1 MGPNMIEGYPGIAQA
16 EKSVPGGVQ
25 RPYSREFRWANT
37 RGSHGMLTP
46 EELEYFGYVYFER
59 SGMRVQEPRYLSS
72 ILMVR
77 EIR

>member
-1 MGPNMIEGYPGIAQA
+1 MGPNGLEGYQGIAQA

-25 RPYSREFRWANT
+25 RPYSREFRWADT
-37 RGSHGMLTP
+37 RGSHSMPAP

-59 SGMRVQEPRYLSS
+59 DGMRVVEPRFRSS

>member
-1 MGPNMIEGYPGIAQA
+1 MPTGYQGIAQA
-16 EKSVPGGVQ
+16 EKSSPGGSQ
-25 RPYSREFRWANT
+25 RPHSREFRWADT
-37 RGSHGMLTP
+37 RGSHGMPTP